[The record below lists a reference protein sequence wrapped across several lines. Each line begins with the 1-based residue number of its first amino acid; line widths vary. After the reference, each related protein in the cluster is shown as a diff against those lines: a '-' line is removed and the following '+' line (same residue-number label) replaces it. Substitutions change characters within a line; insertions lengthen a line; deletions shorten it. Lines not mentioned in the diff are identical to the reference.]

1 MRRFMPVVK
10 GIGGITMA
18 IVTFKREVD
27 TASVGAYAS
36 YTLCDNGIAIYE
48 DSEGRHVVAV
58 MDIDV
63 LSLFCT
69 FGKMSPAV
77 QCQIIS
83 MMSNA

>member
-1 MRRFMPVVK
+1 MPIVE
-10 GIGGITMA
+10 GIGGVTMA

-27 TASVGAYAS
+27 ATSAGAYAS

-48 DSEGRHVVAV
+48 DSEGRRLRAA

-63 LSLFCT
+63 LGLFCA